1 MFLKLKYSISF
12 YLLILSLQHA
22 KVFKRLIFIILR
34 VNSSLN
40 LPFTVDYSS
49 YEKVYLKLFNG
60 EKVGNLYFMIILTP
74 DLTLIK
80 GHRLQIFINIPILL
94 VLLGDILQFSVDLFM
109 LTGRFIFY
117 MKMFYFQSFCSLFCY
132 YRDLYA
138 PNHDWNNRGISSK
151 LQFSFNTTIASRD
164 FILTEQLIDA

>member
-1 MFLKLKYSISF
+1 M
-12 YLLILSLQHA
+12 SLQHA

-60 EKVGNLYFMIILTP
+60 GKVGNLYFMIILTP
-74 DLTLIK
+74 DLTLIE

-109 LTGRFIFY
+109 LTGRFI
-117 MKMFYFQSFCSLFCY
+117 
-132 YRDLYA
+132 
-138 PNHDWNNRGISSK
+138 NV
-151 LQFSFNTTIASRD
+151 
-164 FILTEQLIDA
+164 

>member
-1 MFLKLKYSISF
+1 M
-12 YLLILSLQHA
+12 SLQHA

-49 YEKVYLKLFNG
+49 YEKVYLKLFKG

-94 VLLGDILQFSVDLFM
+94 VLLGDILQLSVDLFM
-109 LTGRFIFY
+109 LTGRFI
-117 MKMFYFQSFCSLFCY
+117 
-132 YRDLYA
+132 
-138 PNHDWNNRGISSK
+138 NV
-151 LQFSFNTTIASRD
+151 
-164 FILTEQLIDA
+164 